1 MESPSV
7 RPVTQDPANPPGS
20 RPQSVIL
27 SAAHLARLRDIVPDV
42 ADTAVAA
49 IIDEVP
55 SYANAL
61 AGPMGETINRAVQL
75 ALGGFIT
82 LASSHEVGGPQPAAI
97 EAAYQLGR
105 GEARSGRTAEALL
118 AAYRIGA
125 RVSWRDLSRVV
136 VDLGIDAAQLS
147 RFAELV
153 FAYIDALSA
162 ASVSGHSDEL
172 ESSGR
177 LRQRN
182 RNRLARALLHGTDPE
197 AIFTAAERAEWQP
210 PGALTA
216 VMLPESQVATALT
229 AVDPET
235 LHPTEEVSG
244 LPGGTALLL
253 VPSTFSGQARAS
265 LMRQLR
271 HTDAV
276 VGPHVPWL
284 EVARSYDRA
293 RRCHA
298 LELTGLVDTQ
308 EHLAALVL
316 DADPDARADLR
327 TRVLAPLDDLR
338 PSAAEKLTETLRAWL
353 LHHGR
358 REAVAEA
365 LFVHPQTVR
374 YRVGQLREAYGDLLD
389 DPQFVLEATLALA

>member
-1 MESPSV
+1 MSSPDV
-7 RPVTQDPANPPGS
+7 RRLTQEPPS
-20 RPQSVIL
+20 NVLPPEI
-27 SAAHLARLRDIVPDV
+27 AERLREVVPTV
-42 ADTAVAA
+42 ADAAVAA
-49 IIDEVP
+49 IIEGVP

-61 AGPMGETINRAVQL
+61 SGPMGETISRAVQL
-75 ALGGFIT
+75 ALGGFLS
-82 LASSHEVGGPQPAAI
+82 LAGRSDASAPQPAAI

-105 GEARSGRTAEALL
+105 GEARSGRTMEALL

-125 RVSWRDLSRVV
+125 RVSWRDMSREVV
-136 VDLGIDAAQLS
+136 KHGIGSVQMS

-172 ESSGR
+172 HSTGQ

-182 RNRLARALLHGTDPE
+182 LVRLVRALLSGAEPE
-197 AIFTAAERAEWQP
+197 AVSAAAERAGWAP

-216 VMLPESQVATALT
+216 VLLPESQLASALS
-229 AVDPET
+229 AVDPAT
-235 LHPTEEVSG
+235 LHHTEDVAA
-244 LPGGTALLL
+244 LPPGTGLLL
-253 VPSTFSGQARAS
+253 VPTSGSPSSRSA
-265 LMRQLR
+265 LLR
-271 HTDAV
+271 HLRGTDAV
-276 VGPHVPWL
+276 VGPAVTWL
-284 EVARSYDRA
+284 EAAASFDRA
-293 RRCHA
+293 LRCHA
-298 LELTGLVDTQ
+298 LGLEGLVDTD

-316 DADPDARADLR
+316 ASDPAARAALR
-327 TRVLAPLDDLR
+327 ARVLAPLAGLR
-338 PSAAEKLTETLRAWL
+338 PTSADKLTETLRAWL

-389 DPQFVLEATLALA
+389 DPDFVLDATLALA